1 LLIGEN
7 YLQTKV
13 GDDWSWCFF
22 FNDTIDF
29 GRPYFDHL
37 LTKSNDLRA
46 GLINLCVLFL
56 DAQSAQNKG
65 NVNAQNKAYVHSLFF
80 GIWEHFCISKHTKRA
95 IAVSVSTS
103 GLIICAFYF

>member
-1 LLIGEN
+1 
-7 YLQTKV
+7 V
-13 GDDWSWCFF
+13 FF
-22 FNDTIDF
+22 SSTT
-29 GRPYFDHL
+29 YK
-37 LTKSNDLRA
+37 KSNEQKKFIDDHVSCYEGVTP

-65 NVNAQNKAYVHSLFF
+65 NVDAQNKTYVHSLFF

-95 IAVSVSTS
+95 VAMSVSTS